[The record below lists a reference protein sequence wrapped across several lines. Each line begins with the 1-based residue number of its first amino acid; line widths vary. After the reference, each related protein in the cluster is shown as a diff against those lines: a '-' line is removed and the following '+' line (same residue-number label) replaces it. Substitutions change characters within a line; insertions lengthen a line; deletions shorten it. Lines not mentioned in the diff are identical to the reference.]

1 MIRAIVFDFDG
12 LILDTELPEF
22 QSWQEIYEAHGCTF
36 SFAVWATCIGT
47 EEPLTHMR
55 ISKRN

>member
-22 QSWQEIYEAHGCTF
+22 QSWQEIYEAHGCALF
-36 SFAVWATCIGT
+36 CGMGHVYWHSRS
-47 EEPLTHMR
+47 L
-55 ISKRN
+55 